1 MQNAIEQVNAN
12 ASSISITITALQGAC
27 NVRLLNE
34 VADAINKIAERYEAQ
49 DIEFDYSNYVMDK
62 NGNAIW

>member
-34 VADAINKIAERYEAQ
+34 VADAVNKIAERYEAQ

-62 NGNAIW
+62 DGNAIW